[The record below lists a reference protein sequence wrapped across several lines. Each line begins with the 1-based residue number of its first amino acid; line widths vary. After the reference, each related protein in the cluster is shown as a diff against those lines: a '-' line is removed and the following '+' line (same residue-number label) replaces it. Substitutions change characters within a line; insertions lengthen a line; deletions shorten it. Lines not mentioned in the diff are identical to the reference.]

1 MTAVDISVVHDHGGR
16 ILSVSQFAAGVKA
29 MVIAGDGQSVLPT
42 SVDHD
47 DVRKLILTH
56 QVDVARGAL
65 VKVADA
71 RH

>member
-1 MTAVDISVVHDHGGR
+1 MTAVDVSVVHDHGGR
-16 ILSVSQFAAGVKA
+16 V
-29 MVIAGDGQSVLPT
+29 VIAGDGQSVLPT